1 MSELVSTVVAVPPS
15 SRRTVRWPVSVVVSL
30 IVLAVVA
37 VSALGG
43 SALAPSSPGDTDLAK
58 SVTTPSAD
66 NLLGT
71 DELGRD
77 ILSRLLA
84 GARSAIAGPLLIAVG
99 TLAIATTLALLA
111 AYRRGWVDQV
121 IGRVIDTVYSLPA
134 LLIAIVVVGVVG
146 GGYGTAIVVLTVMNV
161 PQNYRIVRGAAI
173 EQRGMPYVEA
183 AQSLGH
189 STSRILLRHLLP
201 NVMPFVVAAF
211 FLRFTFAI
219 VELSSLSFIGLG
231 VPPGSSDWGRMLS
244 ENRHFLESNP
254 WAAIAPG
261 LALVFTATSAN
272 VVGNELF
279 ERFSSRGRA
288 R

>member
-1 MSELVSTVVAVPPS
+1 M
-15 SRRTVRWPVSVVVSL
+15 RTVTVRPRAVRRAARWPASVVVAL
-30 IVLAVVA
+30 VVLVVVA
-37 VSALGG
+37 VSALAG
-43 SALAPSSPGDTDLAK
+43 SAIAPYRAGETDLAK
-58 SVTTPSAD
+58 SVTTPSAE

-77 ILSRLLA
+77 ILSRLLV
-84 GARSAIAGPLLIAVG
+84 GARSAVTGPLVIALG
-99 TLAIATTLALLA
+99 TLAIATALALLA
-111 AYRRGWVDQV
+111 AYRRGWIDQV
-121 IGRVIDTVYSLPA
+121 ISRVIDTIYSLPA
-134 LLIAIVVVGVVG
+134 LLVAIVVVGVVG
-146 GGYGTAIVVLTVMNV
+146 GGYVTAIVVLTVMNI

-173 EQRGMPYVEA
+173 EQRAMPYVEA

-219 VELSSLSFIGLG
+219 VELSSLSFVGLG
-231 VPPGSSDWGRMLS
+231 VPPGASDWGRMLS

-261 LALVFTATSAN
+261 LALVFTAASAN

-279 ERFSSRGRA
+279 ERISSRGRA

>member
-1 MSELVSTVVAVPPS
+1 MVAMP
-15 SRRTVRWPVSVVVSL
+15 RTARPAARLPASVVVSL
-30 IVLAVVA
+30 IVLVVVG
-37 VSALGG
+37 VSAVAG
-43 SALAPSSPGDTDLAK
+43 SVLAPSEAGDTDLAK
-58 SVTTPSAD
+58 SVTTPRAE

-77 ILSRLLA
+77 ILSRLLV
-84 GARSAIAGPLLIAVG
+84 GARSAILGPLVIALG
-99 TLAIATTLALLA
+99 TLSIATALALFA

-121 IGRVIDTVYSLPA
+121 VGRVIDAVYSLPA

-173 EQRGMPYVEA
+173 QQRGMPYVEA

-189 STSRILLRHLLP
+189 STTRILVRHLLP

-211 FLRFTFAI
+211 CLRFTFAI

-231 VPPGSSDWGRMLS
+231 VPPGASDWGRMLS

-261 LALVFTATSAN
+261 LALMFTAASAN

-279 ERFSSRGRA
+279 ERFTSRGRA